1 MITAY
6 ELNMVTNDYVFI
18 FPELY
23 GLGFGTILFTKLTFL
38 FTLILLKAVHRSGS
52 MQLAPMARIWLH
64 KIHFK
69 THLWLIKHNSTLEY
83 NQKIMYI

>member
-6 ELNMVTNDYVFI
+6 ELNMVTDDFVFI

-23 GLGFGTILFTKLTFL
+23 GLGFGTILFTKPTLL

-52 MQLAPMARIWLH
+52 MQLAPMARI
-64 KIHFK
+64 
-69 THLWLIKHNSTLEY
+69 
-83 NQKIMYI
+83 